1 MNKTAKILAAVGA
14 AAASAAALT
23 VSTVSDYAINARSK
37 MFPDRHAGETP
48 LPQSER
54 TKQVTIQNSDGLKLT
69 GHFLRANNPKRVVI
83 AVHGWRSSWQH
94 DFHSQCE
101 ILELL
106 NCDILFIDQRAHGRS
121 EGKYIGFG
129 ITERFDCLEWLDFI
143 ETHNQKNLPVYLFGI
158 SMGATT
164 VMLASE
170 LIGSGRVRGIIADC
184 GFTSAGDIWRY
195 AIQQKARRGSRSFYC
210 LSDLRCIRKA
220 GYRGDTRSTVQAL
233 KNTDIP
239 LLFFHGSE
247 DKFVPTYMSR
257 ISYESCASKKR
268 LVIVDG
274 AKHNGSCRTDPIRYR
289 RELENFFNYNETV
302 ATDDT
307 LQ

>member
-37 MFPDRHAGETP
+37 MFADRHAGEAP
-48 LPQSER
+48 LPQSR
-54 TKQVTIQNSDGLKLT
+54 RAVPVTIQNSDGLKLT
-69 GHFLRANNPKRVVI
+69 GHYLPAENPKRTVI

-94 DFHSQCE
+94 DFRSQCG
-101 ILELL
+101 ILESLDC
-106 NCDILFIDQRAHGRS
+106 NVLFIDQRAHGSS

-129 ITERFDCLEWLDFI
+129 ITERFDCLEWLNFT
-143 ETHNQKNLPVYLFGI
+143 EAHNKENLPIYLFGI

-170 LIGSGRVRGIIADC
+170 LIGPGRVSGIIADC

-195 AIQQKARRGSRSFYC
+195 AINQKARHGSSGFYR

-247 DKFVPTYMSR
+247 DKFVPACMSR
-257 ISYESCASKKR
+257 TSYESCASRKR

-274 AKHNGSCRTDPIRYR
+274 AKHNGSCRADPPRYR
-289 RELENFFNYNETV
+289 QELENFFNNNETV
-302 ATDDT
+302 VTDDT
-307 LQ
+307 

>member
-1 MNKTAKILAAVGA
+1 MAVLEVQGICKTFDKNTVVLRGIDFSLEKGESVAIIGSSGSGKTTLLRCLNF
-14 AAASAAALT
+14 LT
-23 VSTVSDYAINARSK
+23 VPDEGQIVVNDETLFDDADPNTQKEREIRRKRLHFGLVFQNFNLFPQYTAR
-37 MFPDRHAGETP
+37 
-48 LPQSER
+48 
-54 TKQVTIQNSDGLKLT
+54 QN
-69 GHFLRANNPKRVVI
+69 
-83 AVHGWRSSWQH
+83 
-94 DFHSQCE
+94 
-101 ILELL
+101 
-106 NCDILFIDQRAHGRS
+106 
-121 EGKYIGFG
+121 
-129 ITERFDCLEWLDFI
+129 
-143 ETHNQKNLPVYLFGI
+143 
-158 SMGATT
+158 

-195 AIQQKARRGSRSFYC
+195 AIQQKARRGSRSFYR